1 MLGHIRILFKAT
13 GGKFEQPSEKR
24 QRNMRK
30 MAINRLLERTLFS
43 ILNTNCQNYL
53 PAFGFCRRCF
63 NKQVHT
69 KICFLRFLQ
78 LLWNML

>member
-30 MAINRLLERTLFS
+30 MAINRLLERIPFF
-43 ILNTNCQNYL
+43 ILN
-53 PAFGFCRRCF
+53 
-63 NKQVHT
+63 KM
-69 KICFLRFLQ
+69 LQ
-78 LLWNML
+78 

>member
-30 MAINRLLERTLFS
+30 MAINRLLERIPFFYFKQDASINKFTLKFVF
-43 ILNTNCQNYL
+43 CDFYNYY
-53 PAFGFCRRCF
+53 G
-63 NKQVHT
+63 
-69 KICFLRFLQ
+69 I
-78 LLWNML
+78 